1 MEIMKGEVLDINNA
15 YRSYSD
21 YKKAMDGELQKSAE
35 SFVRIGYLLKVARD
49 TDILQESGYRSVNEF
64 AQAEYSLDKSQVSRF
79 IRINDEFSENGY
91 SDQLQEKYRR
101 FGYSKL
107 SLMLLLPAEINE
119 EISAGFSKAEIQA
132 VKEEIDEEKKV
143 TDLEVMLE
151 EKDTRQQDCGVFG
164 KVLYQIGR
172 DDPEMYLKLYEAVM
186 DTVYD
191 KTSRPVINKM
201 MDALAPAGEKIISV
215 RIPGEGRKML
225 SIKGSDVDP
234 VVIDVRSGKKQ
245 SCKWDDLI
253 EEMEKLCGGETGE
266 NSWEILY
273 GEPFPEKKQEV
284 APVQPKKEQNSSRTG
299 RVTKAKKP
307 ENTHK
312 EQEAAAPA
320 EETGQ
325 QAQET
330 EAEEPEKL
338 INTHTGQEPEEQE
351 AAGIEEEE
359 NGEIEAQG
367 ETGADDAED
376 KEPSADSEPG
386 DDEADAVG
394 GTGEGGSGGGKAGEE
409 QREQQLIKDIREEL
423 QALTEKINNRDW
435 IETFNKACEV
445 VCIADALRGIEL
457 RRNGGADNE

>member
-1 MEIMKGEVLDINNA
+1 MEIMTGAVLDINNA

-21 YKKAMDGELQKSAE
+21 YKKAMDEELQKSAE

-119 EISAGFSKAEIQA
+119 EISADFTKMEIQA
-132 VKEEIDEEKKV
+132 VKDEIDEEKKV

-151 EKDTRQQDCGVFG
+151 EKDTRQQDRGVFG

-172 DDPEMYLKLYEAVM
+172 DDPEMYLKLYKAVM
-186 DTVYD
+186 DTVCGGA
-191 KTSRPVINKM
+191 SRPVIDKM

-225 SIKGSDVDP
+225 SVKGPDVDP

-253 EEMEKLCGGETGE
+253 EEMEKLCGGENGE
-266 NSWEILY
+266 NGWEILY

-284 APVQPKKEQNSSRTG
+284 APVQPKKEQNSGSTG

-312 EQEAAAPA
+312 EQGAAAPA
-320 EETGQ
+320 EGTGQ
-325 QAQET
+325 QAQKT

-351 AAGIEEEE
+351 AAGVEKKE
-359 NGEIEAQG
+359 NGESEAQG
-367 ETGADDAED
+367 ETGSDDAED
-376 KEPSADSEPG
+376 EEPSADPEHG
-386 DDEADAVG
+386 DDEADAIG
-394 GTGEGGSGGGKAGEE
+394 GTGEGGSGGGKVSEE
-409 QREQQLIKDIREEL
+409 QREQQLIKDIKGKLLEL
-423 QALTEKINNRDW
+423 IQLIKNSDWAGTIDKSRDINY
-435 IETFNKACEV
+435 
-445 VCIADALRGIEL
+445 IADALRGIEL
-457 RRNGGADNE
+457 RRKEKGNE